1 MESSKP
7 VNNTQN
13 TENIAL
19 QECKKKKKKK
29 KSNRCAYLGCG
40 KKIKHYM
47 GPCKCTN
54 TFCSKHRLPHQHEC
68 NIDYKTDKLDFIKNN
83 GLGGGKFTQLEAI

>member
-7 VNNTQN
+7 INNEQN
-13 TENIAL
+13 TENISL

-29 KSNRCAYLGCG
+29 SNRCCYLGCN
-40 KKIKHYM
+40 KKIKHCM
-47 GPCKCTN
+47 GSCKCN
-54 TFCSKHRLPHQHEC
+54 MTFCTKHRLPHQHQC
-68 NIDYKTDKLDFIKNN
+68 NVDYKTDKLEFIKNN

>member
-7 VNNTQN
+7 INKTQT
-13 TENIAL
+13 TENIPL

-29 KSNRCAYLGCG
+29 KSNRCAYLGCD

-47 GPCKCTN
+47 GSCKCN
-54 TFCSKHRLPHQHEC
+54 MTFCSKHRLPHQHQC
-68 NIDYKTDKLDFIKNN
+68 NVDYKTDKLEFIKNN

>member
-7 VNNTQN
+7 INNTQT
-13 TENIAL
+13 TENVAL

-29 KSNRCAYLGCG
+29 KSNRCAYLGCN
-40 KKIKHYM
+40 KKIKHCM
-47 GPCKCTN
+47 GSCKCN
-54 TFCSKHRLPHQHEC
+54 MNFCTKHRLPHQHRC
-68 NIDYKTDKLDFIKNN
+68 IVDYKTDKLEFIKNN